1 MPTPRHLRHAIL
13 GLLLLTATSALGGND
28 IARLSQQL
36 GSGSDFRMRVQAAL
50 TLGKSGDGKALGPL
64 YRGLSDESVAVRV
77 ASAAALKTLG
87 DPAALTELV
96 RHRKD
101 PSPEVRRQVSGAIA
115 KLRALQSRDQERRRG
130 ARMLVKLGKVKNGTK
145 ITSQEAELT
154 VKQASREQLE
164 QLPGVALLR
173 ASEDAE
179 KAAQNHKLPVV
190 LMTGSIRELNAAKD
204 GGELVYSAQVEYV
217 VHRMPEQA
225 IVAKVSGRA
234 TARASVVEVRDRRR
248 REELR
253 EEVLDAAVAS
263 AMKSAPRALLAAV
276 D

>member
-1 MPTPRHLRHAIL
+1 MSTPRRIRHAVL
-13 GLLLLTATSALGGND
+13 VLLLLTATSAFGGND
-28 IARLSQQL
+28 ISRLAQQL
-36 GSGSDFRMRVQAAL
+36 NEGDDFRMRVQAAL
-50 TLGKSGDGKALGPL
+50 NLGKSGDGQALVPL
-64 YRGLSDESVAVRV
+64 YRGMNDKSAAVRV

-87 DPAALTELV
+87 DPAALPELL
-96 RHRKD
+96 RHQND
-101 PSPEVRRQVSGAIA
+101 SSPEVRRQVKGAIA
-115 KLRALQSRDQERRRG
+115 ALRAQQRHDQERRRD
-130 ARMLVKLGKVKNGTK
+130 ARLLVKLGKVRNGSK
-145 ITSQEAELT
+145 VTSEEAELT
-154 VKQASREQLE
+154 VKQASRDQLD
-164 QLPGVALLR
+164 QLPGVALLS
-173 ASEDAE
+173 ASEDAD
-179 KAAQNHKLPVV
+179 KASKSHKLPVV

-234 TARASVVEVRDRRR
+234 SARASAVEVRDRRR